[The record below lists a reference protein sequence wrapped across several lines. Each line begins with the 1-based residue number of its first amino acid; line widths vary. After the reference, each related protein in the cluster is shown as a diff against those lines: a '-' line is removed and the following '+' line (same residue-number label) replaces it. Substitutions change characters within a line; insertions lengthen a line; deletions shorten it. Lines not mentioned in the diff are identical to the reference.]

1 MMQEAAIEQSEKKVP
16 SIESALDSWLQRC
29 RDARDGHY
37 KRAEKLFDLSQLL
50 GYMLIY
56 STVFI
61 TAFSFFTHNPDQVLF
76 WCITKQHI
84 VIFIGCIAAV
94 ISGIVSQARFGE
106 RAEMHRSSGAR
117 YANLARDIEELQL
130 KQIVGTVQNSELSTH
145 INPVIKEWN
154 NLSENSLLT
163 PHNPTRTNK
172 CGHVLLTLF
181 FIIVFFSVAA

>member
-1 MMQEAAIEQSEKKVP
+1 MQEEAIEQSENTAPPV
-16 SIESALDSWLQRC
+16 ESALVSWLQRC
-29 RDARDGHY
+29 KDARDGHY

-50 GYMLIY
+50 GYVLIY
-56 STVFI
+56 STIFV
-61 TAFSFFTHNPDQVLF
+61 TAFSFFTHNPEQVLF

-130 KQIVGTVQNSELSTH
+130 KQKMGLLQNIELSTH
-145 INPVIKEWN
+145 INSVIKEWN
-154 NLSENSLLT
+154 NLSEDSLLT
-163 PHNPTRTNK
+163 PHNPTRTNQY
-172 CGHVLLTLF
+172 GHVLITLF
-181 FIIVFFSVAA
+181 FIIMFFSVAA

>member
-61 TAFSFFTHNPDQVLF
+61 TAF
-76 WCITKQHI
+76 
-84 VIFIGCIAAV
+84 
-94 ISGIVSQARFGE
+94 
-106 RAEMHRSSGAR
+106 
-117 YANLARDIEELQL
+117 
-130 KQIVGTVQNSELSTH
+130 
-145 INPVIKEWN
+145 
-154 NLSENSLLT
+154 
-163 PHNPTRTNK
+163 
-172 CGHVLLTLF
+172 
-181 FIIVFFSVAA
+181 

>member
-1 MMQEAAIEQSEKKVP
+1 MQDIEQSEKKA
-16 SIESALDSWLQRC
+16 SQIESALASWLQRC
-29 RDARDGHY
+29 KDARDGHY

-50 GYMLIY
+50 GYVLIY
-56 STVFI
+56 STIFI

-130 KQIVGTVQNSELSTH
+130 KQMVGIVQNSELSTH
-145 INPVIKEWN
+145 INSVIKEWN

-163 PHNPTRTNK
+163 PHSPTRTNK
-172 CGHVLLTLF
+172 YGHVLITLF
-181 FIIVFFSVAA
+181 FIIIFFSVAV